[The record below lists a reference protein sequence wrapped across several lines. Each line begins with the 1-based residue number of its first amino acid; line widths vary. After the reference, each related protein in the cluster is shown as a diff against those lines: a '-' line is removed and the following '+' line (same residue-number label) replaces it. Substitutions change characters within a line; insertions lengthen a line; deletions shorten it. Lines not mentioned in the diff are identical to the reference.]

1 MELKDVIKDLE
12 RIFPI
17 VNDISEDAANTLM
30 TSIKYLEQIPTNKLS
45 VKELIDAIQ
54 HNPDFLGD
62 IIMAAGPSALV
73 KALLNLQGIVDD
85 ISIKSS
91 KIPDLGKYS
100 LTRLRELEKQ
110 LEDRGDD
117 PMSQYILDGLRK
129 HIRRRKGETE

>member
-73 KALLNLQGIVDD
+73 KALLNLQGIVNEYLP
-85 ISIKSS
+85 KSG
-91 KIPDLGKYS
+91 I
-100 LTRLRELEKQ
+100 
-110 LEDRGDD
+110 LEDLIEISSTIPCRL
-117 PMSQYILDGLRK
+117 SRALTNADGPAAIIISPR
-129 HIRRRKGETE
+129 